1 MENLSLAAEL
11 AVNTYP
17 GRGIVVGRSK
27 DGKNAVI
34 AYFIMGRS
42 ENSRNRVF
50 TVKDSGIITEA
61 ADPAKLQDP
70 SLIIYAP
77 VRVFKHTHIVTN
89 GDQTDTVYDGMK
101 AGKSFAR
108 SLRKRTFEPDAPN
121 FTPRISAIVKVKNG
135 SMTYK
140 MSILK
145 SDCGNGDSLERM
157 FFEYPQPVAGEGR
170 FLHTYRCDGSPIP
183 SFAGEPAHVT
193 LSGGIDT
200 FTKTV
205 WNSLNEDN
213 KVSLFVRYI
222 NLETGKTT
230 DRIVNKF
237 EKTEG

>member
-1 MENLSLAAEL
+1 MEVLNLAAEL
-11 AVNTYP
+11 AVNSYP
-17 GRGIVVGRSK
+17 GRGIVVGRSM

-50 TVKDSGIITEA
+50 SAKQDGIITEA
-61 ADPAKLQDP
+61 ADPKKLKDP

-77 VRVFKHTHIVTN
+77 VRVLKHTHIVTN

-101 AGKSFAR
+101 AGKSFAH
-108 SLRKRTFEPDAPN
+108 SLRRRTFEPDSPN
-121 FTPRISAIVKVKNG
+121 FTPRISAIVKIKDG
-135 SMTYK
+135 AMTYK
-140 MSILK
+140 MSLLK
-145 SDCGNGDSLERM
+145 SDDGNADSLERA

-183 SFAGEPAHVT
+183 SFCGEPERIA
-193 LSGGIDT
+193 LSGGIAT

-205 WNSLNEDN
+205 WNSLDEDN

-222 NLETGKTT
+222 TLETGKIT
-230 DRIVNKF
+230 DRIVNKY
-237 EKTEG
+237 EKAED

>member
-1 MENLSLAAEL
+1 MEHLNLSAEL

-42 ENSRNRVF
+42 ANSRNRVF
-50 TVKDSGIITEA
+50 TAKKDGIITEA
-61 ADPAKLQDP
+61 ADPKKLVDP

-77 VRVFKHTHIVTN
+77 VRVYKHTQIVTN
-89 GDQTDTVYDGMK
+89 GDQTDTVYEGFQQ
-101 AGKSFAR
+101 GKSFAR
-108 SLRKRTFEPDAPN
+108 SLRKRTFEPDTPN
-121 FTPRISAIVKVKNG
+121 FTPRISAMVKVKDG
-135 SMTYK
+135 GMAYK
-140 MSILK
+140 MAILK
-145 SDCGNGDSLERM
+145 SDCGNADSLERA
-157 FFEYPQPVAGEGR
+157 FFEYPQPQPGEGR
-170 FLHTYRCDGSPIP
+170 FLHTYRCDGNPIP
-183 SFAGEPAHVT
+183 SFAGEPVRVK
-193 LSGGIDT
+193 LSGGIES
-200 FTKTV
+200 FTKTL

-230 DRIVNKF
+230 DRIVNKY